1 MRISPQPPPEQQ
13 GRILHV
19 LRPADGGMRRH
30 VEMLIQAVDDRFH
43 TVAAP
48 PDAVLSLP
56 PAAARVDCRIRSR
69 TSPLHDWAAALSLA
83 QTARKCDLLHC
94 HGLRGLAVGAQAA
107 QLARRPY
114 LVTLHNLCPSLG
126 PLAAFFVRRLLSRA
140 TAGIAVSQAVA
151 HSYAWTDADFDIV
164 PNGVDISRFETS
176 ARGEAREIFGIPAD
190 TRVIAS
196 VGRLSPE
203 KGYDTLLRAMES
215 VVQCCPRCLLLL
227 AGDGPQRTEL
237 QQQASVFGGQVRLL
251 GAQEDVAPLLAA
263 ADVFA
268 APSRSEGQGIAVLEA
283 MAAGLPVAASGVG
296 GLVEVVADGRTGLL
310 VPPDDP
316 PALAEALCTL
326 LLSPE
331 VGAEMGREGRR
342 VVAERYSLDA
352 MAEAVRAVYGRV
364 TVRAVG

>member
-1 MRISPQPPPEQQ
+1 
-13 GRILHV
+13 
-19 LRPADGGMRRH
+19 
-30 VEMLIQAVDDRFH
+30 
-43 TVAAP
+43 
-48 PDAVLSLP
+48 
-56 PAAARVDCRIRSR
+56 
-69 TSPLHDWAAALSLA
+69 
-83 QTARKCDLLHC
+83 
-94 HGLRGLAVGAQAA
+94 
-107 QLARRPY
+107 
-114 LVTLHNLCPSLG
+114 
-126 PLAAFFVRRLLSRA
+126 VRRLLSRA